1 MYKLKRD
8 MKDMNSNLDKFKGD
22 NPFKTP
28 QGYMDGLNDLIMSQ
42 IPVKESKKAIQIT
55 FAQRVRPWL
64 YLAAVFAGLGLF
76 FKAVIGPDF
85 IGKQNTSDSLYV
97 QSSVSEGTM
106 SALSSAE
113 DKEYQE
119 YIENKY
125 ANYVLEGELGY
136 SEWK

>member
-42 IPVKESKKAIQIT
+42 LPVKESKKAIRIT

-64 YLAAVFAGLGLF
+64 YQLQFLQAWVLF
-76 FKAVIGPDF
+76 LKRLSVDF

-119 YIENKY
+119 YMRTSTLIMLTLK
-125 ANYVLEGELGY
+125 GIDTF
-136 SEWK
+136 

>member
-1 MYKLKRD
+1 

-136 SEWK
+136 SE

>member
-8 MKDMNSNLDKFKGD
+8 MKDMNSSLDKFKGD

-42 IPVKESKKAIQIT
+42 LPVKESKKAIQIT

-136 SEWK
+136 SE

>member
-42 IPVKESKKAIQIT
+42 LPVKESKKAIQIT

-125 ANYVLEGELGY
+125 ANYVLEGELGF
-136 SEWK
+136 SE

>member
-1 MYKLKRD
+1 
-8 MKDMNSNLDKFKGD
+8 
-22 NPFKTP
+22 
-28 QGYMDGLNDLIMSQ
+28 MDGLNDLIMSQ
-42 IPVKESKKAIQIT
+42 LPVKESKKAIQIT

-136 SEWK
+136 SE

>member
-1 MYKLKRD
+1 

-42 IPVKESKKAIQIT
+42 LPVKESKKAIQST

-136 SEWK
+136 SE

>member
-42 IPVKESKKAIQIT
+42 LPVKESKKAIQIT

-85 IGKQNTSDSLYV
+85 IGKQNMSDSLYV

-136 SEWK
+136 SE

>member
-1 MYKLKRD
+1 

-42 IPVKESKKAIQIT
+42 LPVKESKKAIQIT

-125 ANYVLEGELGY
+125 ANYVLEGEFGY
-136 SEWK
+136 SE

>member
-1 MYKLKRD
+1 

-28 QGYMDGLNDLIMSQ
+28 QGYMDGLNNLIMSQ
-42 IPVKESKKAIQIT
+42 LPVKESKKAIQIT

-136 SEWK
+136 SE

>member
-42 IPVKESKKAIQIT
+42 LPVKESKKAIQIT

-97 QSSVSEGTM
+97 QSSVSEGTKA
-106 SALSSAE
+106 ALSSTE
-113 DKEYQE
+113 DKEFQE

-136 SEWK
+136 SE

>member
-1 MYKLKRD
+1 
-8 MKDMNSNLDKFKGD
+8 MKDMNSNLDKFKDD

-42 IPVKESKKAIQIT
+42 LPVKESKKAIQIT

-136 SEWK
+136 SE

>member
-1 MYKLKRD
+1 

-42 IPVKESKKAIQIT
+42 LPVKESKKAIQIT

-97 QSSVSEGTM
+97 QSSVSEGTKA
-106 SALSSAE
+106 ALSSTE
-113 DKEYQE
+113 DKEFQE

-136 SEWK
+136 SE

>member
-42 IPVKESKKAIQIT
+42 LPVKESKKAIQIT

-106 SALSSAE
+106 SALSSA
-113 DKEYQE
+113 
-119 YIENKY
+119 
-125 ANYVLEGELGY
+125 
-136 SEWK
+136 

>member
-1 MYKLKRD
+1 

-28 QGYMDGLNDLIMSQ
+28 DGYMEGLNNLIMSQ
-42 IPVKESKKAIQIT
+42 LPVKESKKAIQIT

-76 FKAVIGPDF
+76 FKMVVGPDQ
-85 IGKQNTSDSLYV
+85 IGKQNSSDSLYV
-97 QSSVSEGTM
+97 QSSVSEGTKA
-106 SALSSAE
+106 ALSSTE
-113 DKEYQE
+113 DKEFQE

-136 SEWK
+136 SE

>member
-8 MKDMNSNLDKFKGD
+8 MKEMNSNLDKFKGD

-42 IPVKESKKAIQIT
+42 LPVKESKKAIQIT

-136 SEWK
+136 SE

>member
-1 MYKLKRD
+1 

-42 IPVKESKKAIQIT
+42 LPVKESNKAIQIT

-136 SEWK
+136 SE

>member
-28 QGYMDGLNDLIMSQ
+28 QGYMDGLNDLIISQ
-42 IPVKESKKAIQIT
+42 LPVKESKKAIQIT

-136 SEWK
+136 SE

>member
-1 MYKLKRD
+1 

-42 IPVKESKKAIQIT
+42 LHVKESKKAIQIT

-85 IGKQNTSDSLYV
+85 IGKQNPSDSLYV

-136 SEWK
+136 SE

>member
-1 MYKLKRD
+1 

-42 IPVKESKKAIQIT
+42 LPVKESKKAIQIT

-97 QSSVSEGTM
+97 QSSVLEGTM

-136 SEWK
+136 SE

>member
-1 MYKLKRD
+1 

-42 IPVKESKKAIQIT
+42 LPVKESKKAIQIT

-64 YLAAVFAGLGLF
+64 YLAAVFAVLGLF

-136 SEWK
+136 SE

>member
-1 MYKLKRD
+1 

-42 IPVKESKKAIQIT
+42 LPVKESKKAIQIT

-76 FKAVIGPDF
+76 FKSVIGPDF

-136 SEWK
+136 SE

>member
-42 IPVKESKKAIQIT
+42 LPVKESKKAIQIT

-113 DKEYQE
+113 DKEFQE
-119 YIENKY
+119 YIENNY

>member
-1 MYKLKRD
+1 

-42 IPVKESKKAIQIT
+42 LPVKESKKAIQIT

-106 SALSSAE
+106 AALSSTE
-113 DKEYQE
+113 DKEFQE

-136 SEWK
+136 SE

>member
-42 IPVKESKKAIQIT
+42 LPVKESKKAIQIT

-125 ANYVLEGELGY
+125 ANYVFEGELGY
-136 SEWK
+136 SE

>member
-1 MYKLKRD
+1 

-42 IPVKESKKAIQIT
+42 LPVKESKKARPIT
-55 FAQRVRPWL
+55 FARRVLPWL

-136 SEWK
+136 SE

>member
-1 MYKLKRD
+1 

-42 IPVKESKKAIQIT
+42 LPVKESKKAIQIT

-106 SALSSAE
+106 SAISTAE

-136 SEWK
+136 SE

>member
-1 MYKLKRD
+1 
-8 MKDMNSNLDKFKGD
+8 MKDMNSNQDKFKGD

-136 SEWK
+136 SE

>member
-42 IPVKESKKAIQIT
+42 LPVKESKKAIQIT

-125 ANYVLEGELGY
+125 ANYVLEGEFGY

>member
-1 MYKLKRD
+1 

-42 IPVKESKKAIQIT
+42 LPVKESKKAIQIT

-85 IGKQNTSDSLYV
+85 IAKQNTSDSLYV

-136 SEWK
+136 SE